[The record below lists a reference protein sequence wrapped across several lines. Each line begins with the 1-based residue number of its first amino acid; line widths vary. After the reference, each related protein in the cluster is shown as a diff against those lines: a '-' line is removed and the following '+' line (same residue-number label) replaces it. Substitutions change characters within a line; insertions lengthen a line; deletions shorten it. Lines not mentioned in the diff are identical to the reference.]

1 MDSVPPL
8 PPWTSDDDFLLKNA
22 IETGAS
28 LESLA
33 KGVVSFSRWYSLREL
48 RERWHS
54 VLYDSDVS
62 DEASVAMKNLE
73 LAKSNGKAAKEVAG
87 SAEVAAPKRK
97 NQTIRKVYNAMRKR
111 LRTEVFFNSFDMAL
125 HDEMCIE
132 KNTNEDEIGGSGNI
146 NNASL
151 NLLVNSLVKDGN
163 QLGLVGARA
172 GSSHS
177 MSEDP
182 IRKTIEDV
190 HAPNM
195 PVHVSL
201 EKENGVSE
209 SKEMIPRVSD
219 ALLNSPN
226 GDKLMF
232 MNIGEKDETEVDK
245 QSVVNVDSNLLP
257 SPCDIQGDDM
267 SGVGESQKL
276 AEETQLAMANGPS
289 AVLDVVANSSGSS
302 HSDVGFASDCEKEV
316 QSSGAVQKSDPK
328 PANEFRLCSLNTEDP
343 IIPSDDTNRANVF
356 DVVPNSDN
364 ITSTVVPTV
373 NISTVVVPNSMILK
387 PISIVKEVGYP
398 DSSIINL
405 TKREPNE
412 GLKRK
417 DTSSSSFA
425 ASQSFRPG
433 LVPNINPSKE
443 NSVAAV
449 LKIENL
455 AKNSNSKVSRQSN
468 NATVNINPS
477 QSRLVHATMKHASY
491 GHPAPEVV
499 IALPSPVNSHPMEE
513 EDKSLP
519 EKEEKLTCIDQVKG
533 NADDDYD
540 SDSDEEHEVPYYSD
554 AEGMI
559 LEMDLGPT
567 DQDTNASTE
576 VIRYQSDETK
586 KTIMRLEQC
595 AQSFVQRAIAS
606 RGALAVFYGRTL
618 KKYIEK
624 SEVIIGRST
633 ADTDVDIDLARA
645 AKDAHKISRRQAS
658 IKMDANGSFIIK
670 NLGKRTLYLNGKE
683 VPKGQM
689 RGLSAGSLIEI
700 WGLAFIFDVNKK
712 CVERFIGNV
721 NEQNQIEE

>member
-1 MDSVPPL
+1 MDSVPPP
-8 PPWTSDDDFLLKNA
+8 PPWNSDDDFLLKNA

-48 RERWHS
+48 RERWRS

-62 DEASVAMKNLE
+62 DEASAAMKNLE
-73 LAKSNGKAAKEVAG
+73 LAKSNGNGTK
-87 SAEVAAPKRK
+87 EVAAPKRK
-97 NQTIRKVYNAMRKR
+97 TQTIRKVYNDMRKR

-125 HDEMCIE
+125 CDEMCIE
-132 KNTNEDEIGGSGNI
+132 NNTNGNEIGGYGNV
-146 NNASL
+146 NASL
-151 NLLVNSLVKDGN
+151 NKDVNYNLLVNSLVNDGN

-190 HAPNM
+190 PAPNR
-195 PVHVSL
+195 PVRVSL
-201 EKENGVSE
+201 ENENGVSE
-209 SKEMIPRVSD
+209 TKEMIPHVSD

-226 GDKLMF
+226 GDGLMS
-232 MNIGEKDETEVDK
+232 MSIGETAADK
-245 QSVVNVDSNLLP
+245 QSDVNVDSNLLP
-257 SPCDIQGDDM
+257 SPCDIQG
-267 SGVGESQKL
+267 VGESQKL
-276 AEETQLAMANGPS
+276 AEKTQLAMANGPS
-289 AVLDVVANSSGSS
+289 AVLEVVANSSGSS
-302 HSDVGFASDCEKEV
+302 HGDVGFASDCENEV
-316 QSSGAVQKSDPK
+316 QPSGAVQKSDPK

-343 IIPSDDTNRANVF
+343 NIPSDDTNCAKVS
-356 DVVPNSDN
+356 DVVPNSEN
-364 ITSTVVPTV
+364 VSAILIPTV
-373 NISTVVVPNSMILK
+373 NISTVVVPNSMIPK

-398 DSSIINL
+398 DSSISNL

-417 DTSSSSFA
+417 DTPSSSFA

-433 LVPNINPSKE
+433 LVPNIRSSKE

-449 LKIENL
+449 LNIENP
-455 AKNSNSKVSRQSN
+455 AKNSISKVSRQSN

-477 QSRLVHATMKHASY
+477 QSRLVHATMKHASS

-499 IALPSPVNSHPMEE
+499 IALPSPVNTHPTEE

-519 EKEEKLTCIDQVKG
+519 EIEEKLICIDQEKG
-533 NADDDYD
+533 DAHGDYD

-559 LEMDLGPT
+559 LEMDLVPT
-567 DQDTNASTE
+567 VQDTNASTE

-633 ADTDVDIDLARA
+633 ADADVDIDLARA

-689 RGLSAGSLIEI
+689 RSLSAGSLIEI

-721 NEQNQIEE
+721 NEQNRIKE